1 MTIAE
6 DFLKEYDAEMATT
19 RRLIERLPTS
29 RLDWKPH
36 GKSRT
41 LGELGTHVTELPRW
55 GMRLREAQFQVGSE
69 KAPPL
74 KTVGEFLARFDD
86 NVAGSRQ
93 AIAALTDD
101 QMRDDFRV
109 LRPDGAVFFQ
119 SPRKSLIRRMLLSHL
134 IHHRGQLSVYLRLLN
149 IPVPASWGLPT
160 RRWRCAC
167 PAA

>member
-1 MTIAE
+1 MPIAE
-6 DFLKEYDAEMATT
+6 SFLAEYDAEMATT
-19 RRLIERLPTS
+19 RRLIERLPTG

-55 GMRLREAQFQVGSE
+55 GMRFREAQFQVGSE

-74 KTVGEFLARFDD
+74 KTVGEFLSRFDD
-86 NVAGSRQ
+86 NVAGGRQ

-101 QMRDDFRV
+101 QMRENFRV

-119 SPRKSLIRRMLLSHL
+119 SPRESLVRRVLLSHL
-134 IHHRGQLSVYLRLLN
+134 IHHRGQLTVYLREN
-149 IPVPASWGLPT
+149 DVPLPSVYGPT
-160 RRWRCAC
+160 ADEGI
-167 PAA
+167 

>member
-6 DFLKEYDAEMATT
+6 SFLAEYDSEMAAT
-19 RRLIERLPTS
+19 RRLLERLPTG

-55 GMRLREAQFQVGSE
+55 GLRFREAQFQVGSE

-74 KTVGEFLARFDD
+74 KTVAEFLARFDD
-86 NVAGSRQ
+86 NVAGGRQ

-101 QMRDDFRV
+101 QMREEFRV

-119 SPRKSLIRRMLLSHL
+119 SPRKSLVRRVLLSHL
-134 IHHRGQLSVYLRLLN
+134 IHHRGQLTVYLREN
-149 IPVPASWGLPT
+149 EVPLPSIYGPT
-160 RRWRCAC
+160 ADEGI
-167 PAA
+167 